1 MEDSEKITPYLF
13 TFKPIN
19 RFFFGSSY
27 SLGEGFF
34 AESLRFPQPTT
45 ILGCIRNTI
54 LAQNKLMNITTIAR
68 EDFLGT
74 NKVQELTGTSKI
86 EKLSDPGHDF
96 GVIDRISPVFLVKHS
111 KDKLEDALF
120 PVPDN
125 VVLDECSSL
134 TCYEYEKKDNAK
146 SSYSGRETEYAILS
160 SKKPKSFKANRY
172 GDKSFWH
179 AYLNKKL
186 IPYNSTFREENIF
199 NIFQNVGIERENRKI
214 KLGAFYLKI
223 EYSLKEDFSFGVI
236 VWLKNDF
243 HLEDC
248 IVILGG
254 EQSTFL
260 LKIFKDYENLLSNP
274 VIHRIVKEN
283 CNLTDNLK
291 SCTDKEKLVALSPII
306 LDKESYIIFAK
317 SMEHCVISGIQSTRT
332 VSRANGKNK
341 SEAIR
346 MIPMGS
352 VFYPLKQIDINF
364 NWPIP
369 YKIGYNYIL
378 KIERR

>member
-1 MEDSEKITPYLF
+1 MEDSERITPYLF

-34 AESLRFPQPTT
+34 AESLKFPQPTT
-45 ILGCIRNTI
+45 VLGCIRNTI
-54 LAQNKLMNITTIAR
+54 LAQKNLMNITTIAR

-86 EKLSDPGHDF
+86 EKLSDQGHDF

-111 KDKLEDALF
+111 NNKLEDALF
-120 PVPDN
+120 RVPDN

-134 TCYEYEKKDNAK
+134 TCCEYEKKDNAK
-146 SSYSGRETEYAILS
+146 SSYSGREKEYAILS

-186 IPYNSTFREENIF
+186 IPYNSTYREENIF
-199 NIFQNVGIERENRKI
+199 TVYENVGIEREDRKA
-214 KLGAFYLKI
+214 KRGSFYLKI

-248 IVILGG
+248 VVILGG

-260 LKIFKDYENLLSNP
+260 LKIYKDYENLLSNP
-274 VIHRIVKEN
+274 VIHRVVKEN
-283 CNLTDNLK
+283 CNLIDNLK
-291 SCTDKEKLVALSPII
+291 SCTGKEKLVALSPII
-306 LDKESYIIFAK
+306 LDGGLCSIFK
-317 SMEHCVISGIQSTRT
+317 QSMEHCVIFGIQSTRT

-341 SEAIR
+341 SEAVR
-346 MIPMGS
+346 MIPAGS
-352 VFYPLKQIDINF
+352 VFYPSSQININL

-369 YKIGYNYIL
+369 YSIGYNYIL
-378 KIERR
+378 KIDRR